1 MVTETRPAK
10 IMRPSAP
17 TVPFNQPAQ
26 FMDIPERVIGVGAES
41 GQTYFTIGDNPAGP
55 ESVSITPPGGM
66 PKRARIGGAPKMQAG
81 GMPPAVTA
89 GGGVS
94 FANGGEMEIGPG
106 GRTRDQVTGTDYL
119 SEAERAWYLGQS
131 TNIGTEAQT
140 FLTEYNQ
147 GQAQPPTG
155 TITPPSFSGGA
166 GIAPAPQ
173 AIVDPL
179 EAQRQAQQA
188 AIDARGPVSTAT
200 AAQIQANTNVLN
212 TQAGQIN
219 ANRDVVNAV
228 SGTFGPQRQQID
240 AQGRVID
247 AQADTTTAQRAQIQR
262 TQQANTAR
270 LAEEQGIQAA
280 SANYADQAAIAQAQN
295 ARAAEDYKYALAG
308 LPTPTEVNTASGAD
322 EAGLPTGTRAKLQ
335 TQEQMKAKEAQ
346 QAERLRAIQLD
357 QAQQIVNM
365 AQTDVASANQ
375 AAARVGLTVASAQ
388 LLVDEARNKAA
399 GEGVNVQ
406 EAQRQ
411 SGYFDQALN
420 TAQLGVYNS
429 ATALQQAGMPPVGT
443 PAGFVQYTDPF
454 SGSTRYMSAAEAA
467 IQKNQADQEIARM
480 IQGDFAGMSPSSIA
494 SIFYNGLITGKPVI
508 DEAKAV
514 AAITTITGNRV
525 AAVAIVEDAKS
536 RAAAQQANDPNNLA
550 AQMAFGKPYPQ
561 LTPEE
566 RVSDK
571 FWDAYA
577 AVIAAQYGD

>member
-17 TVPFNQPAQ
+17 TIPFNQPAQ

-55 ESVSITPPGGM
+55 ETVSITPPGGM
-66 PKRARIGGAPKMQAG
+66 PKRARIGGAPKAQAG

-173 AIVDPL
+173 PPYDPL

-240 AQGRVID
+240 AQGNVIG

-280 SANYADQAAIAQAQN
+280 GANYADQTAIAQAQN
-295 ARAAEDYKYALAG
+295 ARAAEDYLYALAG

-322 EAGLPTGTRAKLQ
+322 EAGLPTGTRARLQ
-335 TQEQMKAKEAQ
+335 TQEQMRAKEAQ
-346 QAERLRAIQLD
+346 QAERLRSIQLD
-357 QAQQIVNM
+357 QAQQIVNL

-399 GEGVNVQ
+399 AEGVNVQ

-420 TAQLGVYNS
+420 TAQLGVYNA

-454 SGSTRYMSAAEAA
+454 TGSTQYMSAANAA
-467 IQKNQADQEIARM
+467 VLKNKADQEIAQ
-480 IQGDFAGMSPSSIA
+480 INNGQFGGLSASSVT
-494 SIFYNGLITGKPVI
+494 SLFYNGLITGTPTVSEPQAI
-508 DEAKAV
+508 
-514 AAITTITGNRV
+514 AALTSITGNVV
-525 AAVAIVEDAKS
+525 AAKVLVDDAKA
-536 RAAAQQANDPNNLA
+536 RAAAQATSNPKDVA
-550 AQMAFGKPYPQ
+550 AMQVFGKPYNQ
-561 LTPEE
+561 LTLNEKADS
-566 RVSDK
+566 RLIDLLLQ
-571 FWDAYA
+571 A
-577 AVIAAQYGD
+577 AGL